1 MILRLLHNRYR
12 CFIALMVVVFMFS
25 FATSVRQV
33 NAEDESTSDT
43 TESTGTTFTM
53 LRAPSIITEIYLDG
67 VNGDDTKDGSNTAN
81 AVKTFE
87 KAKEIATANQSISTI
102 WVTGTVPV
110 SGEITLSGTNA
121 ILKRDSTFA
130 NYMLQTQGDTVFHD
144 ITIDGN
150 KDNITVIGSI
160 YSLVRVVNSTA
171 TIQDGT
177 VLQNNE
183 VIHSNIGTGGALI
196 IEAATVNMT
205 GGHIHDNQANW
216 GGAIY
221 LGGNANF
228 NMSGGVIENN
238 HAVSIG
244 SQIAAGG
251 GIASWSAY
259 LNGTNTTTISGDAI
273 VRHNRSDE
281 MGGGISL
288 GTNSA
293 SNGKDNLVM
302 TGGMIDDNRSGTGGG
317 GIFVQA
323 GFTGCNATATISGG
337 YITNNIMTGTG
348 QGNFAFGGGGIYVN
362 GFNNTVSSFQNGELK
377 LTNALIINNTA
388 EMEGGGYASC
398 PNSQTKI
405 YLKNGV
411 ALYANIAESAKE
423 IYILAS
429 NAYGAH
435 SGDPTYEISPLMLGG
450 TAYQWKDDDGNEI
463 PLNRLSGQLFAIND
477 EYLGLHTDIVQ
488 DTNAQA
494 LARVIIA
501 GNYSLTRGGGIGSN
515 GTVYM
520 GESDLT
526 SVSVRK
532 EWKDTLASGLPGYIE
547 VELYRTIVGNT
558 EQAQYVGYETIIPD
572 SSGNWTITFQNL
584 PKNDANGNSFIYTV
598 KERPIDDYVST
609 VTGDQDI
616 GYVITNSIPRTP
628 PTADHIHIW
637 SPIMILSIS
646 LITILII
653 GFKKFEKE

>member
-362 GFNNTVSSFQNGELK
+362 GFNNTVPSFQNGELK

-488 DTNAQA
+488 DTNAQT
-494 LARVIIA
+494 LARVIIS

-515 GTVYM
+515 GTVEM

-526 SVSVRK
+526 SISVRK
-532 EWKDTLASGLPGYIE
+532 EWKDIHSSGLPESIDI
-547 VELYRTIVGNT
+547 ELYRAIAG
-558 EQAQYVGYETIIPD
+558 ELPQYVGYETIVPD
-572 SSGNWTITFQNL
+572 SSGNWVITFENL
-584 PKNDANGNSFIYTV
+584 PKNDANGNTFIYTV
-598 KERPIDDYVST
+598 KERPIEGYIAI
-609 VTGDQDI
+609 VTGDQDN
-616 GYVITNSIPRTP
+616 GYIITNSIPRTP

-637 SPIMILSIS
+637 PPIMILSIS

>member
-1 MILRLLHNRYR
+1 MMILRLLQKKYR
-12 CFIALMVVVFMFS
+12 CFIALMVVLFMFS

-33 NAEDESTSDT
+33 NAEDESTEET
-43 TESTGTTFTM
+43 TDITTTLTL
-53 LRAPSIITEIYLDG
+53 LRTPSIITEIYLDG
-67 VNGDDTKDGSNTAN
+67 VNGDDTKDGSNAVN

-87 KAKEIATANQSISTI
+87 RAKNIATANQAISTI

-121 ILKRDSTFA
+121 ILKRDPTFA
-130 NYMLQTQGDTVFHD
+130 NYMLQTQADTVFHD

-150 KDNITVIGSI
+150 KDNVIMPGSI
-160 YSLVRVVNSTA
+160 YSLVRVANSTA

-183 VIHSNIGTGGALI
+183 VRHSNIGTGGALI

-362 GFNNTVSSFQNGELK
+362 GFNNTVPSFQNGELK

-398 PNSQTKI
+398 PISQTKI

-411 ALYANIAESAKE
+411 ALNIVESAKE

-450 TAYQWKDDDGNEI
+450 TSYQWKDDDGNEI

-558 EQAQYVGYETIIPD
+558 EQAQYIGYETIIPD

-598 KERPIDDYVST
+598 KERQIDDYVST

-637 SPIMILSIS
+637 PPIMILSIS

>member
-1 MILRLLHNRYR
+1 MILRLLHRRYR

-25 FATSVRQV
+25 LATTVRQV
-33 NAEDESTSDT
+33 NAEDESTSET

-121 ILKRDSTFA
+121 ILKRDPAFA
-130 NYMLQTQGDTVFHD
+130 NYMLQTQADTVFHD

-150 KDNITVIGSI
+150 KDNVIMLGSI
-160 YSLVRVVNSTA
+160 YSLVRVANATA

-177 VLQNNE
+177 VLQNSE
-183 VIHSNIGTGGALI
+183 VRHSNIGTGGALI

-547 VELYRTIVGNT
+547 VELYRTIAGNT

-584 PKNDANGNSFIYTV
+584 PKNDTNGNSFIYTV

-637 SPIMILSIS
+637 STIMILSIS